1 MGRRSRARRRPSVGG
16 RGLKL
21 IALALA
27 LAGAVA
33 LSGCGSSK
41 STSSISGIPRDLLLE
56 ARPIGRGP
64 QFHPPA
70 RGPVIAPCRRRLGSR
85 DGVHIELFAANR
97 VVIVPAGI
105 GLRGPLRTS
114 AGRITRARCY
124 GQAATLEPTGLVLVR
139 PGSHLTVA
147 DLFRSWGQP
156 LSAVRLGPFRA
167 DPGHRVEVFVDG
179 RRRSGSPG
187 SVPLVRH
194 AEIVLEVGP
203 HVPPHK
209 SYTFPPGT

>member
-1 MGRRSRARRRPSVGG
+1 V
-16 RGLKL
+16 
-21 IALALA
+21 ALA

-41 STSSISGIPRDLLLE
+41 STNSIPGIPRDLLLE
-56 ARPIGRGP
+56 ARPIGRGA

-70 RGPVIAPCRRRLGSR
+70 RGPVIEPCRARLGAR
-85 DGVHIELFAANR
+85 DGVHVELFAANR

-105 GLRGPLRTS
+105 GVRRPLVTTS
-114 AGRITRARCY
+114 GRITHARCS

-139 PGSHLTVA
+139 PGSHLSVA

-156 LSAVRLGPFRA
+156 LSADRLGPFRA
-167 DPGHRVEVFVDG
+167 DPGRRVQVFLNG
-179 RRRSGSPG
+179 RRWKGPPSA
-187 SVPLVRH
+187 VPLSRH
-194 AEIVLEVGP
+194 SEIVLEVGP
-203 HVPPHK
+203 HVPPHS

>member
-1 MGRRSRARRRPSVGG
+1 VGRRPRVRARPRLGG
-16 RGLKL
+16 RGLKS

-33 LSGCGSSK
+33 LSGCGSGK

-56 ARPIGRGP
+56 ARPIGLGE

-70 RGPVIAPCRRRLGSR
+70 RGPVIPPCRSSLGPR
-85 DGVHIELFAANR
+85 QGVHIELFAANR

-105 GLRGPLRTS
+105 GVRGPLVTA
-114 AGRITRARCY
+114 AGRITHARCY

-139 PGSHLTVA
+139 PGSRHTVS
-147 DLFRSWGQP
+147 DLFGSWRQP
-156 LSAVRLGPFRA
+156 LSKLRLGPFRPA
-167 DPGHRVEVFVDG
+167 PGHEVEVFVDG
-179 RRRSGSPG
+179 RRWKGPPG
-187 SVPLVRH
+187 RVPLSRH
-194 AEIVLEVGP
+194 SEIVLEVGP